1 MANSKDF
8 KVKNGIK
15 PTVYHEAVGTVVSG
29 SEGYYLT
36 GASYDNKSFSVA
48 SQATLPIGSAIKSD
62 GTSYYVMDN
71 TTDTVYQYNLS
82 TAYDIST
89 ASYASKSFSVNT
101 QISSPVAL
109 AISADGTKMYS
120 GQTGTIYQYTLST
133 AWDISTASYA
143 SLSYTN
149 GTNHTN
155 LRGILF
161 KPDGTKVYIGD
172 IGGTPKDIFQ
182 YSLSTAWDI
191 STASYDNKTLV
202 VTSTVGEFGEMDFNA
217 DGSKLFIQSYDNDA
231 VYQYSLSTAY
241 DISTG
246 SYDSVSFS
254 TGSQEATARG
264 FIFGDSGTKF
274 YIVGDTN
281 DTIYQYS
288 SASYTQTLDLS
299 TGSVFEITPT
309 SNIEIDLS
317 NPADSGTVSQAT
329 LLLDGGA
336 ASSYDLA
343 NASYDSVSF
352 SVSSQETS
360 PAFVLFKTDG
370 TKMYVGGSGN
380 DTVYQYS
387 LSTAWDIS
395 TASYD
400 SVSFSVASQENNLRG
415 LYIKPDGLKFYTIG
429 TQADVVHQYTMSTA
443 WDMSTASYDSVSFSV
458 TSQEGEPQGISF
470 KTDGTKMFV
479 VGSIGDEVNEY
490 SLSTAWDIST
500 ASFTT
505 NFVISGQDTNPNDIY
520 FKDDGTKFW
529 ISGDTNNTVY
539 QYSCST
545 AWDIS
550 TASYDS
556 VSFSVA
562 TQETGPQGLSFG
574 NSGTKL
580 YVVGTVNDTVFQY
593 STGSAATITYPST
606 LEWPSGTAPTSPAV
620 GDTDVLTFSTR
631 NGGTSYQ
638 AVQAVDGAK

>member
-1 MANSKDF
+1 MANNKDF

-15 PTVYHEAVGTVVSG
+15 PTVYHEGVGTVTSG
-29 SEGYYLT
+29 SVGYSLAS
-36 GASYDNKSFSVA
+36 ASYDSKSFSVA
-48 SQATLPIGSAIKSD
+48 SELSGPFPQDGFIGSSDTKFYVIEATSTSVYQYTMSTANDITTASYDSKSFDFSSQEGSPRTIHIKDD
-62 GTSYYVMDN
+62 GTKLYTVG
-71 TTDTVYQYNLS
+71 TTNDTVYQYSLS
-82 TAYDIST
+82 TAWDVST
-89 ASYASKSFSVNT
+89 ASYDSVSFSV
-101 QISSPVAL
+101 SSQSTTPVGMFIGNSGSNL
-109 AISADGTKMYS
+109 YIYDGTEV
-120 GQTGTIYQYTLST
+120 IYQYTLST
-133 AWDISTASYA
+133 AWNVSSASYDSKSFSVSAQDTNGKGLWFKSDGTIMYTSGYTTGEFFEYSLTTAWDVSTASYVRTFDA
-143 SLSYTN
+143 SAQGAVHSRPIFN
-149 GTNHTN
+149 S
-155 LRGILF
+155 
-161 KPDGTKVYIGD
+161 DGTKMY
-172 IGGTPKDIFQ
+172 
-182 YSLSTAWDI
+182 
-191 STASYDNKTLV
+191 
-202 VTSTVGEFGEMDFNA
+202 
-217 DGSKLFIQSYDNDA
+217 
-231 VYQYSLSTAY
+231 
-241 DISTG
+241 
-246 SYDSVSFS
+246 SVSN
-254 TGSQEATARG
+254 
-264 FIFGDSGTKF
+264 
-274 YIVGDTN
+274 TN
-281 DTIYQYS
+281 DVIYQYS
-288 SASYTQTLDLS
+288 TVLNTRTLDLS

-309 SNIEIDLS
+309 SDIQISLS

-336 ASSYDLA
+336 AVTYDLA

-387 LSTAWDIS
+387 LSTAWDTS

-429 TQADVVHQYTMSTA
+429 IQADVVHQYTMSTA

-479 VGSIGDEVNEY
+479 VGSLGDEVNEY

-545 AWDIS
+545 VWDIS

-556 VSFSVA
+556 ISFSVA

-580 YVVGTVNDTVFQY
+580 YVVGTGNDTVFQY

-606 LEWPSGTAPTSPAV
+606 VEWPSGTAPTSPAI
-620 GDTDVLTFSTR
+620 GETDVLTFTTR

-638 AVQAVDGAK
+638 AVQAIDGAK